1 MIMPKALGSEVVSI
15 SLKRYERVS
24 LTTTFIDS
32 HNMSFPLFVCLLR
45 QCSGLRVACCLPVR
59 DRTQTGALLIGNKFY
74 YNPYLVTRNPQQLYM
89 SQIEAAD
96 SYGLQVTL
104 CVIKPTSFPA
114 MNPSFPMFLL

>member
-32 HNMSFPLFVCLLR
+32 HNMSFFLFVCLLR
-45 QCSGLRVACCLPVR
+45 QCSGLRVACC
-59 DRTQTGALLIGNKFY
+59 ALLIGNKFY